1 MAMYGLW
8 IEIARYYAD
17 TFDFFQILP
26 GKFCNRLLTEI
37 LTEVPMSE
45 FNQPFNR

>member
-1 MAMYGLW
+1 M
-8 IEIARYYAD
+8 
-17 TFDFFQILP
+17 LP

-37 LTEVPMSE
+37 LTEVPISQSLTK